1 MNTSITLRS
10 GLRAE
15 LAGLAYLRESFKLT
29 ARALLYR
36 RQTARWLQLLNSHPL
51 FGQML
56 PSCPRLVNKIYRS
69 YFSIGL
75 RCEDRLDLLHTHY
88 GMVIRNGLAPLVARA
103 ARQPVPLCCLQS
115 RSPDGDYR
123 LELRAG
129 GVLCRE
135 GDLVLQLMHGADL
148 LVSIAFSFLRR
159 DGAAAIGIGCLQGAP
174 GGGGQE
180 AMRRATRDLH
190 GLRPKNL
197 LVRMVRQ
204 FGHDLGCTQLVLV
217 GNRNRVVTT
226 SMRQGKVH
234 ADYDGLWDELHAAR
248 GADGNFVLACE
259 DLPAPRV
266 EEVASKKRSETRKRH
281 QMLLLAIDALRAQVV
296 RSQRACTP
304 LRLVDALAPRKPATA
319 PEIIAAR
326 HTFA

>member
-135 GDLVLQLMHGADL
+135 GDLVLQRSA
-148 LVSIAFSFLRR
+148 SAACRAR
-159 DGAAAIGIGCLQGAP
+159 PAAAARRRCAAP
-174 GGGGQE
+174 
-180 AMRRATRDLH
+180 
-190 GLRPKNL
+190 
-197 LVRMVRQ
+197 
-204 FGHDLGCTQLVLV
+204 
-217 GNRNRVVTT
+217 
-226 SMRQGKVH
+226 
-234 ADYDGLWDELHAAR
+234 
-248 GADGNFVLACE
+248 
-259 DLPAPRV
+259 
-266 EEVASKKRSETRKRH
+266 
-281 QMLLLAIDALRAQVV
+281 
-296 RSQRACTP
+296 
-304 LRLVDALAPRKPATA
+304 PATCMACVRKTCWCGWCASSAMISAA
-319 PEIIAAR
+319 PSWCWSVTA
-326 HTFA
+326 TGW